1 MRYNGKELSWLA
13 RQPRGFQREGN
24 LFVGNVPPGSLLHRR
39 PVLSERWGR
48 LRGNLLFLL
57 KSRDKESDADEV
69 VVLERCVI
77 CTDNDGTNCGLT
89 ISFPGPGVSLYLE
102 ASGRSERDA
111 WSRALGRAGAEALA
125 VRVAA
130 LRAAISGLRGLDP
143 RAPGTPGTPHPPGP
157 REGGNPA
164 LELSIACR
172 GLPCGPGDSPPS
184 PFARVYVYVYSR
196 RALAPTWTLH
206 SHTET
211 IEATCAPE
219 FLVSAAFFPAPRPLR
234 ICVSVCDSRD
244 RSGPD
249 GVKVLGKVECSVE
262 ELLRGGGK
270 LSLPLKSE
278 QGVSAGEVRLQ
289 VWASDSGEETVASSP
304 LLGPRGIPEWRAKRY
319 HSLLHDEF
327 LRTMFC
333 NECVRTYRVPG
344 HVEAPLRPLLA
355 VQERMAESRLSFHV
369 PRQLLQMRLR
379 QLSAWLSLLQS
390 VDPLLPARVEERR
403 QRLLALGTEQVE
415 AYTEALTSLHAHHG
429 PNFKASRLR
438 RERALSFVPINL
450 HVQRLRVQDAHTR
463 RDCTYDVVTVG
474 APAAHV
480 LGFKGGGLRS
490 LMARGARLGVLG
502 EQDEMRS
509 LLQRLWKLKLRFDS
523 HHASLAASPLTTEEL
538 STHLAHLV
546 DTTQQ
551 LVSLCEREAVCDAV
565 LRLARSESQE
575 TRLSATTAAAAAAA
589 AGSSTSSTLRVAS
602 RREWR
607 LLLSRVEEELELLL
621 LSSGP
626 EHDLRARVSL
636 LAPRVCAACDGA
648 CRALLAIALE
658 SEACWGS
665 SLSQRRDVVD
675 SHTLS
680 ALVVG
685 CVLRLRAGLGDAAF
699 LQQLQ
704 HAGLLVCFESLLSTY
719 GDEQAMLED
728 MAVSVM
734 DLSHRVSLRLTLSP
748 PGSEGDSLLPSLTED
763 GEGCVVSVPL
773 PAAMFRTLPEPLR
786 DGALVPV
793 SSALFSI
800 GINEQQTLVERFH
813 GDTSLQEQ
821 LCVESCER
829 LRAYHKLA
837 CAYLPS
843 PEPRGDAPPPWCWRP
858 LPELLEE
865 LAKSAASRRN
875 KNVHVLQ
882 VAAQVCQ
889 RLRGVRVTSC
899 KSAKDRTAMSVT
911 LEQCALLRD
920 RHGLPASTF
929 SAALNCMRSEGC
941 RLENA
946 AKNVGCRRYAF
957 HTLQLATFP
966 RFYRPPEG
974 TYGKVDT

>member
-1 MRYNGKELSWLA
+1 M
-13 RQPRGFQREGN
+13 
-24 LFVGNVPPGSLLHRR
+24 
-39 PVLSERWGR
+39 
-48 LRGNLLFLL
+48 
-57 KSRDKESDADEV
+57 
-69 VVLERCVI
+69 
-77 CTDNDGTNCGLT
+77 
-89 ISFPGPGVSLYLE
+89 
-102 ASGRSERDA
+102 
-111 WSRALGRAGAEALA
+111 
-125 VRVAA
+125 
-130 LRAAISGLRGLDP
+130 
-143 RAPGTPGTPHPPGP
+143 
-157 REGGNPA
+157 
-164 LELSIACR
+164 
-172 GLPCGPGDSPPS
+172 
-184 PFARVYVYVYSR
+184 
-196 RALAPTWTLH
+196 
-206 SHTET
+206 
-211 IEATCAPE
+211 
-219 FLVSAAFFPAPRPLR
+219 
-234 ICVSVCDSRD
+234 
-244 RSGPD
+244 
-249 GVKVLGKVECSVE
+249 
-262 ELLRGGGK
+262 
-270 LSLPLKSE
+270 
-278 QGVSAGEVRLQ
+278 
-289 VWASDSGEETVASSP
+289 ASSP
-304 LLGPRGIPEWRAKRY
+304 LLAVQGPREMSAWRAKRY

-344 HVEAPLRPLLA
+344 HVESPRRPLLA

-403 QRLLALGTEQVE
+403 QRLLALGREQME

-429 PNFKASRLR
+429 PSFKASRLR
-438 RERALSFVPINL
+438 RERALAFVPINL

-490 LMARGARLGVLG
+490 LMARGACLRSGLG
-502 EQDEMRS
+502 EQGDVRA
-509 LLQRLWKLKLRFDS
+509 LLQRLWKLKLQFDS
-523 HHASLAASPLTTEEL
+523 HLTSLASPPPLTARSAPPPLTTEEL
-538 STHLAHLV
+538 SAHLAHV
-546 DTTQQ
+546 ADTTQQ
-551 LVSLCEREAVCDAV
+551 VVLLCEQEAVCEAV

-575 TRLSATTAAAAAAA
+575 SGLAATTPT
-589 AGSSTSSTLRVAS
+589 AGSSTSSTLRVVS
-602 RREWR
+602 RREWTQ
-607 LLLSRVEEELELLL
+607 LLSGVEEELELLL
-621 LSSGP
+621 LGSGP

-636 LAPRVCAACDGA
+636 LAPRVRAACDRAG
-648 CRALLAIALE
+648 RALLAIALE

-665 SLSQRRDVVD
+665 SLSHRRDVID

-699 LQQLQ
+699 LQQLR

-748 PGSEGDSLLPSLTED
+748 PGSEGDDLLPSLTED

-773 PAAMFRTLPEPLR
+773 PAPMFRTLPEPLR

-793 SSALFSI
+793 STALFSI

-813 GDTSLQEQ
+813 GDTSLQER

-829 LRAYHKLA
+829 LRAYHKRA

-843 PEPRGDAPPPWCWRP
+843 PEARGDVASPSWRP

-865 LAKSAASRRN
+865 LANSAASRRS

-882 VAAQVCQ
+882 AAAQVCQ

-920 RHGLPASTF
+920 RHGLPASVF

>member
-184 PFARVYVYVYSR
+184 PFARVYVY
-196 RALAPTWTLH
+196 
-206 SHTET
+206 
-211 IEATCAPE
+211 ATCAPE

-800 GINEQQTLVERFH
+800 GINEQQTL
-813 GDTSLQEQ
+813 
-821 LCVESCER
+821 
-829 LRAYHKLA
+829 
-837 CAYLPS
+837 
-843 PEPRGDAPPPWCWRP
+843 
-858 LPELLEE
+858 LLEE